1 MKYSIEKLKIAQLLS
16 QQIDKSLL
24 KEIESR
30 ASYVDTDKS
39 LNECMTSV
47 DCILNIATEAEGAG
61 NIRLANLA
69 DELYKQVEKFNYIQ
83 IAKV

>member
-1 MKYSIEKLKIAQLLS
+1 MKYSIEQLKIAQLLS
-16 QQIDKSLL
+16 QQIDKDLL
-24 KEIESR
+24 KEIENR

-47 DCILNIATEAEGAG
+47 DCLLNIANEAEGIG
-61 NIRLANLA
+61 NTRLSNLA
-69 DELYKQVEKFNYIQ
+69 DELYNQVSKFNYIQ